1 MYYCCRVNLRPTR
14 AIRAQAFG
22 ALLSVAWLLART
34 LHGQRRRR
42 KRSHAQ
48 LERHRLGL
56 CVDLRAP
63 TALSAATAEATP
75 TPTQTPTPITIAT
88 TATTHLLLAHC
99 SSSLAPMRTP
109 TTTPMR
115 HICLLR
121 LVGAETV
128 ARCLVALSL
137 APQLSPSRQLS
148 LSLSLCSSLSLALPL
163 PLFVPASTCK
173 CDVRPLQR
181 NVDGRPYRAPSGN
194 ASRGAKCCAQHSAHS
209 STECNA
215 NSRPE

>member
-1 MYYCCRVNLRPTR
+1 MERSCQSLAC
-14 AIRAQAFG
+14 
-22 ALLSVAWLLART
+22 SLART
-34 LHGQRRRR
+34 LHGQRRRRR

-75 TPTQTPTPITIAT
+75 TPTQTQTPTPITITIATTAT